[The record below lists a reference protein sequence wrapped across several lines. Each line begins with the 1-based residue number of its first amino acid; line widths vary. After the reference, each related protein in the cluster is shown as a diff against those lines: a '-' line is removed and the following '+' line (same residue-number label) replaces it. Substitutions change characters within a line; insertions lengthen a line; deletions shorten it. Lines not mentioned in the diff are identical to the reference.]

1 VGLAFR
7 DVSPHS
13 LSTLQKWLA
22 EAAGTQA

>member
-7 DVSPHS
+7 DVSLHS
-13 LSTLQKWLA
+13 SSTLQKWLA

>member
-22 EAAGTQA
+22 EAAGTQT

>member
-1 VGLAFR
+1 LAFR